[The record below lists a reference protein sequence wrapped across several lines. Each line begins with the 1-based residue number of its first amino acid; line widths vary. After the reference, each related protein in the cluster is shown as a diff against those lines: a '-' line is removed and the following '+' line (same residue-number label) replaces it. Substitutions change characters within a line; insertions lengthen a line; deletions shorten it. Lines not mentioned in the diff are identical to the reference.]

1 MTVESLWGEEF
12 SIKDNTQEIIEKA
25 KKPKKAKDNSV
36 EKVLESKTASF
47 ESKLEIITENV
58 NKILGHYKDDTICIY
73 SKDAFHDYISKAID
87 NGLIAID
94 TETLGTR
101 TDIDKPATDPFTCRI
116 AGLCLY
122 TPGKKNAYIP
132 INHVNYQTG
141 ERWSKQLTE
150 KDIKEELQ
158 RIVDAKTTNIFH
170 NGKFDYMVIYYTCG
184 IKVPITWDTMIGAQ
198 LLNENER
205 AGLKFQYR
213 DKIDSSQEKYDIDKL
228 FNLDDMAK
236 YPPELF
242 ALYAAT
248 DSFMTYKL
256 YLYQKNE
263 FEKKGNEKLYNLFKN
278 IEMPV
283 VTVTSEMEMRGVAVD
298 KEFAKRLSEK
308 FHKKLDELNETIDI
322 EMAKYKPLIDQWR
335 LTPEANAHKLNS
347 KGKPEKSLSEK
358 LLDPIELTSPTQL
371 GIFLY
376 DVLHILKIG
385 SDGKKTTDEVALLSI
400 KDKLPLAN
408 MILKMREYE
417 KYLGTYIDVLPTY
430 CNPRDDRVHAH
441 FNQMGREDR
450 NVVTGRMSSSDPS
463 LQVIPA
469 RGDIVTVRCMFTPSV
484 EEYEYELNNG
494 KYDVPI
500 EDEVELADGSYK
512 WSSELVEGDILNTGE
527 TVDFIV
533 VVDNIVKVFIKC

>member
-1 MTVESLWGEEF
+1 MVVDSLWGEEF
-12 SIKDNTQEIIEKA
+12 SIKDNTQEIINKA
-25 KKPKKAKDNSV
+25 KKPKKVKDKPV
-36 EKVLESKTASF
+36 EKLLESKTASF
-47 ESKLEIITENV
+47 ESKLELITENV

-73 SKDAFHDYISKAID
+73 SRDEFHDYISKAIE
-87 NGLIAID
+87 NGIIAID

-132 INHVNYQTG
+132 INHINFQTG

-150 KDIKEELQ
+150 SDIKDELS
-158 RIVDAKTTNIFH
+158 RIVGANTTNIFH
-170 NGKFDYMVIYYTCG
+170 NGKFDYMVLYYTCG

-213 DKIDSSQEKYDIDKL
+213 DKIDPSQEKYDIDKL

-248 DSFMTYKL
+248 DSYMTYLL
-256 YLYQKNE
+256 YEYQKKE
-263 FEKKGNEKLYNLFKN
+263 FEKKGNEKLYSLFKD

-298 KEFAKRLSEK
+298 KVFAKRLSEK
-308 FHKKLDELNETIDI
+308 FHKKLDELNDVIDI
-322 EMAKYKPLIDQWR
+322 EMAKYKSIIDQWR
-335 LTPEANAHKLNS
+335 LSPEANAHEIV
-347 KGKPEKSLSEK
+347 KGKSQKSLNEK
-358 LLDPIELTSPTQL
+358 LADPIELTSPTQL
-371 GIFLY
+371 GILLY
-376 DVLHILKIG
+376 DVLHVLKAG
-385 SDGKKTTDEVALLSI
+385 SDGKKTTDENALLSI
-400 KDKLPLAN
+400 KDKLPLAK
-408 MILKMREYE
+408 MILKKREYE

-430 CNPRDDRVHAH
+430 CNPRDDKVHAH

-484 EEYEYELNNG
+484 EEYEYELKNV

-500 EDEVELADGSYK
+500 EDEVELGDGSYK

-527 TVDFIV
+527 VVDFIK
-533 VVDNIVKVFIKC
+533 VVDNIVKVFIK

>member
-1 MTVESLWGEEF
+1 M
-12 SIKDNTQEIIEKA
+12 
-25 KKPKKAKDNSV
+25 
-36 EKVLESKTASF
+36 
-47 ESKLEIITENV
+47 
-58 NKILGHYKDDTICIY
+58 
-73 SKDAFHDYISKAID
+73 
-87 NGLIAID
+87 
-94 TETLGTR
+94 
-101 TDIDKPATDPFTCRI
+101 
-116 AGLCLY
+116 Y

-132 INHVNYQTG
+132 INHINFQTG
-141 ERWSKQLTE
+141 NRWAKQLTE
-150 KDIKEELQ
+150 KDIKEELS
-158 RIVDAKTTNIFH
+158 RIVEANTTNIFH
-170 NGKFDYMVIYYTCG
+170 NGKFDYMVLYYTCG

-213 DKIDSSQEKYDIDKL
+213 DKIDPSQEKYDIDKL
-228 FNLDDMAK
+228 FNLDEMAK

-248 DSFMTYKL
+248 DSYMTYLL
-256 YLYQKNE
+256 YEYQKKE
-263 FEKKGNEKLYNLFKN
+263 FEKKGNEKLYSLFRN

-283 VTVTSEMEMRGVAVD
+283 VTVTSEMEMRGVAVN

-335 LTPEANAHKLNS
+335 LTPEANATTVS
-347 KGKPEKSLSEK
+347 KYPDAGDEGMAGLYLGMSNTEISEEIAKKKKSKKTVKSLNEK
-358 LLDPIELTSPTQL
+358 LADPIELTSPTQL

-376 DVLHILKIG
+376 DVLHVLKVG
-385 SDGKKTTDEVALLSI
+385 SDGKKTTDENALLSI
-400 KDKLPLAN
+400 QDKLPLAK
-408 MILKMREYE
+408 MILKKREYE

-500 EDEVELADGSYK
+500 EDEVELGDGSYK

-527 TVDFIV
+527 TVDFIK

>member
-1 MTVESLWGEEF
+1 MVIDSLWGEEF
-12 SIKDNTQEIIEKA
+12 SIKDNTQEIINKA
-25 KKPKKAKDNSV
+25 KKPKKTKDKSV
-36 EKVLESKTASF
+36 DKLLGSKSASF

-73 SKDAFHDYISKAID
+73 SKDEFHDYISKAIS
-87 NGLIAID
+87 NGIIAID

-132 INHVNYQTG
+132 INHINFQTG
-141 ERWSKQLTE
+141 ERWTKQLTE
-150 KDIKEELQ
+150 KDIKEELS
-158 RIVDAKTTNIFH
+158 RIVEAGTINIFH

-213 DKIDSSQEKYDIDKL
+213 DKIDPSQEKYDIDKL
-228 FNLDDMAK
+228 FNLDEMDK

-248 DSFMTYKL
+248 DSYMTYLL
-256 YLYQKNE
+256 YEYQKKE
-263 FEKKGNEKLYNLFKN
+263 FEKKGNEKLYSLFRN

-335 LTPEANAHKLNS
+335 LTPEANAHQVV
-347 KGKPEKSLSEK
+347 KGKSQKSLNEK
-358 LLDPIELTSPTQL
+358 LADPIELTSPTQL

-376 DVLHILKIG
+376 DVLHILKVG
-385 SDGKKTTDEVALLSI
+385 SDGKKTTDENALLSI
-400 KDKLPLAN
+400 KDKLPLAK
-408 MILKMREYE
+408 MILKKREYE

-500 EDEVELADGSYK
+500 EDEVELGDGSYK
-512 WSSELVEGDILNTGE
+512 WSSELIEGDILNTGE
-527 TVDFIV
+527 TVDFIK